1 MAEDGEGE
9 GLVPGFGRGVGGQNV
24 TARTIGAGYFPAAVL
39 SAADLEIY
47 HGMTPGI
54 TQGAAAV
61 AADGG
66 GLDFDPFLRRHGIQ
80 ILKAV
85 AQS

>member
-9 GLVPGFGRGVGGQNV
+9 GLVPGFGRGVGGQHL
-24 TARTIGAGYFPAAVL
+24 TARTIGAGYFPTAVL
-39 SAADLEIY
+39 SAPDLEIY
-47 HGMTPGI
+47 HGMAPGV
-54 TQGAAAV
+54 TQGAAA